1 MEYIC
6 NAANGT
12 GTMGAGV
19 AGAIRKAGG
28 MEVEADAKRICKQLD
43 PQEGSLYVTTG
54 RCPIKA

>member
-1 MEYIC
+1 
-6 NAANGT
+6 
-12 GTMGAGV
+12 MGAGV